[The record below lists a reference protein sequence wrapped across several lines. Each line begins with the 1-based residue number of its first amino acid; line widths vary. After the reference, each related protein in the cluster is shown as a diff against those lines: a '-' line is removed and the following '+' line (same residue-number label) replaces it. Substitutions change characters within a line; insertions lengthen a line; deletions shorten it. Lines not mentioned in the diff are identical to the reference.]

1 VPKYTGVTVIWQSP
15 IVQDAAG
22 ASAAA
27 AAAAA
32 AALGALQAAGA
43 QTVKA
48 MSTKAEAISG
58 TLVFVT
64 QFATAA
70 LQDAA
75 EAAAAAAGV
84 GAAGA
89 ASALNVLQAAGVQTS
104 KAISGNLVSVTQS
117 ATAAVLAGLLGEE
130 TTPREA
136 HLLSHPKMAEGYSY
150 IGAHIGAHIGDHNSA
165 QPPGQDKTGV
175 SLGGILLR
183 LSPGRE
189 RRAREERERERQSRE
204 RALYTAL

>member
-1 VPKYTGVTVIWQSP
+1 MWQSP

-22 ASAAA
+22 AGV
-27 AAAAA
+27 AAAA
-32 AALGALQAAGA
+32 AALDALQAAGA

-48 MSTKAEAISG
+48 TSTKAKAISG
-58 TLVFVT
+58 TLVSVT
-64 QFATAA
+64 QCATATV
-70 LQDAA
+70 QDAA
-75 EAAAAAAGV
+75 EAAAAAAG
-84 GAAGA
+84 AGA
-89 ASALNVLQAAGVQTS
+89 AAAAAALNALPAAGVQTS
-104 KAISGNLVSVTQS
+104 KAISGTLVSVTQS

-130 TTPREA
+130 PTPREA

-150 IGAHIGAHIGDHNSA
+150 IGAHIGAHVGVYNSA

>member
-1 VPKYTGVTVIWQSP
+1 MWQSP

-22 ASAAA
+22 AA

-32 AALGALQAAGA
+32 AALDALQAAGV
-43 QTVKA
+43 QTVRA

-58 TLVFVT
+58 TLVSVT
-64 QFATAA
+64 QSATAA

-75 EAAAAAAGV
+75 GAAAAAAGV
-84 GAAGA
+84 GAAA
-89 ASALNVLQAAGVQTS
+89 AAAALNVLPAAGVQTS
-104 KAISGNLVSVTQS
+104 KAISGTLVSVTQS
-117 ATAAVLAGLLGEE
+117 ATAAVLAGLMGEE
-130 TTPREA
+130 PTPREA

-165 QPPGQDKTGV
+165 QPPGQDKSDKTGV

-189 RRAREERERERQSRE
+189 RRAREEREREKQSRD